1 MGAAGVYRGAVT
13 PDQQAAKDAL
23 DTIEQEILETAARP
37 NPHPLPWRVSKR
49 GNVLDACETI
59 VLRPIGPDRRIR
71 RVRGWVLAN
80 AANAVG
86 AEATAEQAERY
97 AIAAQR
103 WAEVRPPEPGGFTI
117 NGHHFEVAD
126 MNRVTSQALTEAM
139 QQVVGDMLSVRRIQP
154 ATITFTIA
162 A

>member
-1 MGAAGVYRGAVT
+1 MVT
-13 PDQQAAKDAL
+13 PDQQATKDAL
-23 DTIEQEILETAARP
+23 DAIEQEIRETAARP

-49 GNVLDACETI
+49 GNVLDAHETI

-71 RVRGWVLAN
+71 RARGWVLAN

-86 AEATAEQAERY
+86 AEATAKQAERY

-126 MNRVTSQALTEAM
+126 VTRVTSQALADAFREA
-139 QQVVGDMLSVRRIQP
+139 VGEGLWCVRRVQD
-154 ATITFTIA
+154 AAITFTIA